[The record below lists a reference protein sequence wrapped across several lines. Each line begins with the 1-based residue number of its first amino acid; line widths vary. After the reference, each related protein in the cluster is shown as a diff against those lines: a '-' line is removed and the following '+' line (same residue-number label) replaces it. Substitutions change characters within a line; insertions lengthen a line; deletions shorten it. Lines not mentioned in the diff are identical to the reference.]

1 MKIRTA
7 WTTQQL
13 SLTLSCLILVGS
25 DLAAQPHH
33 RILTRKNR
41 FYLEDLNTK
50 QVRDFDM
57 WSTRLA
63 NALFDSRFTDRVV
76 ANLDDYLRFGVN
88 TLSVSIQGGN
98 LGSTSFNKRYPAV
111 YNPDGTLKLAS
122 PVWSNL
128 ERLLAETDRRGM
140 VLIIQYWYFK
150 RDENV
155 PAESAAL
162 AVTRRVTAWL
172 KATGH
177 RNYLLDLVNEFGHK
191 EYGSR
196 ALFSTVDGALELL
209 NAVYETDPDAL
220 AGMSPPGLLFSPEG
234 YLTVGTTRRWVE
246 ARITYS
252 HNQPTDPRNPGSYYL
267 HGLPKDPLGKPYV
280 NNEFNSQLGYER
292 YPKPDPRTQLYTYGH
307 WDRVTVDRY
316 IADLKKIREYG
327 GYANVFSHRQQYL
340 TREADLPVAEIGPAG
355 TQPESTPGGGE
366 GSMHWCFAAIAEIRK
381 LAPAGRRHDF
391 NSALTYGLETEPA
404 GKWRQGNG
412 ELRQEDPGQKL
423 AWARLSARDGD
434 VDVEFDAGFLADPG
448 SNGRFGIQVGAAT
461 PEGPAYRLLVAKDTL
476 TFDQVGSPLPPE
488 RIPFVRST
496 RDRFRLTLR
505 DKRVRLELNGRT
517 ILDRGDVAPVAAEN
531 LLLITREAAAAFDN
545 LRVGPIVSVTFDDDL
560 TGEWTP
566 DDPKAWSVI
575 DVPRSP
581 GNRDWQAV
589 AGTNEMRHASLDR
602 RVEDFDFTFEANLT
616 TAVFTALRFRAAEVA
631 KPLQTG
637 YLLRVIRDGTIA
649 LDRLEGTAP
658 PRSLGTTWARI
669 DPNAV
674 EVRVVASGQR
684 LRVFVDGRRVIDA
697 TDPGLPLERGGL
709 VLLAQGGTA
718 RFDNLDLK
726 TGPRLFPDGSIE
738 PAPHRSTG
746 AGLALTVT
754 DPDGF
759 LDLADASLWIDR
771 NDSQGFEDATYLLS
785 PSLGLFAIQRA
796 ADGKGVTARLLH
808 PIPFHGARWTL
819 LLLATDIGGNTTVV
833 SRRLY

>member
-7 WTTQQL
+7 WTTQLL
-13 SLTLSCLILVGS
+13 SLTLSCLILGGS
-25 DLAAQPHH
+25 DLAAQPRH

-41 FYLEDLNTK
+41 FYLEDLNSR
-50 QVRDFDM
+50 QIREFDM

-98 LGSTSFNKRYPAV
+98 LGSTSFNTRYPAV
-111 YNPDGTLKLAS
+111 YNKDGTLELGS

-128 ERLLAETDRRGM
+128 KRVLAETDRRGM

-155 PAESAAL
+155 PTESAAL

-177 RNYLLDLVNEFGHK
+177 RNYILDLVNEFGHK

-196 ALFSTVDGALELL
+196 TLFSTVNGALALL
-209 NAVYETDPDAL
+209 NAVYETDAEAL
-220 AGMSPPGLLFSPEG
+220 AGMSPQGRLFSPEG
-234 YLTVGTTRRWVE
+234 YLTVGSVRRWVE

-252 HNQPTDPRNPGSYYL
+252 HNQPADPQNPSSYYL

-292 YPKPDPRTQLYTYGH
+292 YPRPDPRTRLHTYGH
-307 WDRVTVDRY
+307 WDRKTVDLY
-316 IADLKKIREYG
+316 IADMKKVRAYG

-381 LAPAGRRHDF
+381 LAPPGRRHDF
-391 NSALTYGLETEPA
+391 NLGRTYGLETELV
-404 GKWRQGNG
+404 GKWRHVQG
-412 ELRQEDPGQKL
+412 ELRQEDPGLKL

-434 VDVEFDAGFLADPG
+434 VDVAFDAGFLADPG
-448 SNGRFGIQVGAAT
+448 SNGRFGIQLGAAT
-461 PEGPAYRLLVAKDTL
+461 PDGPAYRLLVAKDTL
-476 TFDQVGSPLPPE
+476 TFDQIGASIPPK
-488 RIPFVRST
+488 RIPFVRAP

-505 DKRVRLELNGRT
+505 DKRVRLTLNGRT
-517 ILDRGDVAPVAAEN
+517 IVDREDISPVPAEN
-531 LLLITREAAAAFDN
+531 LLLVTREATAAFDN
-545 LRVGPIVSVTFDDDL
+545 LRVGPIVSVTFDDGL

-575 DVPRSP
+575 DGPLNP
-581 GNRDWQAV
+581 GDRVWQAV
-589 AGTNEMRHASLDR
+589 AGTNAMRHASLDR
-602 RVEDFDFTFEANLT
+602 GIEDFDFTFEANLT
-616 TAVFTALRFRAAEVA
+616 TAVFTALRFRAADVA
-631 KPLQTG
+631 KPLHTG
-637 YLLRVIRDGTIA
+637 YLLRVIRDGTVA

-669 DPNAV
+669 DPSAV
-674 EVRVVASGQR
+674 RVRVVACGPR
-684 LRVFVDGRRVIDA
+684 LRVFVDGRCVVDA

-718 RFDNLDLK
+718 RFDDLELK
-726 TGPRLFPDGSIE
+726 TGPSLFPDGSIE
-738 PAPHRSTG
+738 PALHRSSG
-746 AGLALTVT
+746 AGLGLTVT

-759 LDLADASLWIDR
+759 LDLADVRLLIDR
-771 NDSQGFEDATYLLS
+771 NDSRGFEDATYLLS
-785 PSLGLFAIQRA
+785 PSLGLFAIRPTVN
-796 ADGKGVTARLLH
+796 GKGRTARLLH
-808 PIPFHGARWTL
+808 AIPFHGARWTL
-819 LLLATDIGGNTTVV
+819 LLLATDLSGNTTGVF
-833 SRRLY
+833 RRLY